1 MPAKFDLPA
10 MAKRLTNR
18 REIVLPNIATTKAQA
33 DSLALI
39 YMRGV
44 RLWEESTDRI
54 VSVYE
59 RTLAELTQD
68 SPADAGATIESVD
81 QALNRLVLELTP
93 ELRQWAFSV
102 ERVHRGRWI
111 RNVLSATS
119 IDLSTIL
126 FADDQ
131 TDTVAASIEW
141 NVALIKDVGAETKRR
156 IANSVFSGFQQ
167 RRPAREIAKEIRE
180 ATGFARQR
188 SLRIAA
194 DQTVKLGSKLN
205 EARQRQA
212 GLDHFKWR
220 HSGKKHPRPWH
231 EDRDGKVFPWE
242 GSEIPKDDLP
252 GVPPF
257 CGCTAM
263 GVVVSADG

>member
-1 MPAKFDLPA
+1 MKLDLPA
-10 MAKRLTNR
+10 MARRLTNR

-39 YMRGV
+39 YLRAV
-44 RLWEESTDRI
+44 RLWTEAQDRI
-54 VSVYE
+54 VASYE
-59 RTLAELTQD
+59 RTLAELTHD
-68 SPADAGATIESVD
+68 SPAETGGSIDGVDA
-81 QALNRLVLELTP
+81 QLQRLVLELTP
-93 ELRQWAFSV
+93 ELRRWAFSV

-111 RNVLSATS
+111 RNILSATS
-119 IDLSTIL
+119 IDLQTIL
-126 FADDQ
+126 YADDMA
-131 TDTVAASIEW
+131 DTVEASIEW
-141 NVALIKDVGAETKRR
+141 NVALIRDVSDEARRR
-156 IANSVFSGFQQ
+156 ITNSVFSGFQA
-167 RRPAREIAKEIRE
+167 RKPAREVAKEIRE

-188 SLRIAA
+188 SIRIAA

-220 HSGKKHPRPWH
+220 HSGKVHPRPWH

-263 GVVVSADG
+263 GVAVLKD